1 MMKWAD
7 PIGLNNTFSVSLG
20 LAAESK
26 LSSEV
31 SILFLA
37 HPWIFSI
44 SKFSKIGTEEIWV
57 SVPSSMDLLFSI
69 SLSLIFFFLGL
80 LVWYFGFLSLHP
92 SKFGRLTSTYRFSCS
107 YFRTSLDLRIDV
119 RMWWRAVI
127 MYPT

>member
-20 LAAESK
+20 LATESK

-31 SILFLA
+31 SILFLG

-57 SVPSSMDLLFSI
+57 SVPSSMDLLYIIVSD
-69 SLSLIFFFLGL
+69 FFFLGL

-92 SKFGRLTSTYRFSCS
+92 FKFGRLTCTYRFSCS

-119 RMWWRAVI
+119 RMWWRVVI
-127 MYPT
+127 TYPT